1 MESIAYGGA
10 PRVVSGGCGT
20 LNPAI
25 VQQRFGTPL
34 QLFLAVLGPLLG
46 PFFFTVLW
54 GTEAH
59 VPVLEKRRG
68 GAVTA
73 VRQRQTAGYC
83 QEETSEVLLIF

>member
-1 MESIAYGGA
+1 M
-10 PRVVSGGCGT
+10 
-20 LNPAI
+20 
-25 VQQRFGTPL
+25 
-34 QLFLAVLGPLLG
+34 
-46 PFFFTVLW
+46 LW

-83 QEETSEVLLIF
+83 QEETSEVLLITNLTALRCNFFFCWPASLGPVREMSKILIFMQWEKIFTVLT